1 MASYSPSPELLK
13 GRTVLV
19 TGAGDGLGRT
29 AALAYSAHG
38 AEVILV
44 GRTVAK
50 LEAVYDEILKQGGR
64 EPAIYPMDLAGAS
77 AKDYRDLAENI
88 GRQIG
93 HLEGVLHNAAEL
105 ELLTPLEFHPIAAWE
120 TALRVN
126 LTAPFLMTQACLGL
140 LKQATD
146 SAVIFTS
153 DECAHRPKGYWGGYA
168 VSKAGV
174 ENLGLMLAQ
183 ELSNTAIRV
192 HVLDPGSCRTAMRL
206 RTHPGAPLAGYPCP
220 ETLIPMYLYLMG
232 PDGRQQ
238 SGVWKAQEWI
248 RWTSDARSRTV

>member
-1 MASYSPSPELLK
+1 MLSYVPSPGLLK

-29 AALAYSAHG
+29 AALAYGTHG
-38 AEVILV
+38 AELILV

-64 EPAIYPMDLAGAS
+64 EPAIYPMDLAGAT
-77 AKDYRDLAENI
+77 AIDYRDLAENI
-88 GRQIG
+88 GRKIG
-93 HLEGVLHNAAEL
+93 HLEGILHNAAEL
-105 ELLTPLEFHPIAAWE
+105 ELLTPLEFHPLEAWE

-140 LKQATD
+140 LKKATD

-153 DECAHRPKGYWGGYA
+153 DKCARRPKGYWGGYA

-192 HVLDPGSCRTAMRL
+192 HVLDPGACRTAMRL
-206 RTHPGAPLAGYPCP
+206 RTHPGAPLASYPWP
-220 ETLIPMYLYLMG
+220 ETLMPMYLYLMG
-232 PDGRQQ
+232 PNGQQQ
-238 SGVWKAQEWI
+238 SAVWKAQEWI
-248 RWTSDARSRTV
+248 RWTSDKRNKTV

>member
-1 MASYSPSPELLK
+1 MLSYVPSPDLLK

-29 AALAYSAHG
+29 AALAYGAHG
-38 AEVILV
+38 AELILV

-50 LEAVYDEILKQGGR
+50 LEAVYDEILKQGGQ
-64 EPAIYPMDLAGAS
+64 EPAIYPMDLARAT
-77 AKDYRDLAENI
+77 AIDYRDLAENI

-93 HLEGVLHNAAEL
+93 HLEGILHNAAEL
-105 ELLTPLEFHPIAAWE
+105 ELLTPLEFHPLEAWE

-140 LKQATD
+140 LKKATD

-183 ELSNTAIRV
+183 ELGNTAIRV
-192 HVLDPGSCRTAMRL
+192 HVLDPGACRTAMRL
-206 RTHPGAPLAGYPCP
+206 RTHPGAPLASYPWP
-220 ETLIPMYLYLMG
+220 ETLMPMYLYLMG
-232 PDGRQQ
+232 PNGQQQ
-238 SGVWKAQEWI
+238 SAVWQAQEWI
-248 RWTSDARSRTV
+248 RWTSDKRNKTV